1 MDQNEIKRRMEEI
14 VEGCM
19 GEEKA
24 ACVVTCPMHTNVKE
38 YVRLIGEGKGEEAI
52 RVIREKLFLP
62 ASLGRICAH
71 PCESKCKWSENK
83 SPMAIASLKR
93 YAADHF
99 DLEEDWDL
107 AIDPSNGKSVAVIG
121 CGPSGMQAALE
132 LRRKGCEVT
141 VYEREEV
148 RGGMM
153 RFGIPAYRLPREV
166 LEHEITYLD
175 KLGIQFKTGVNVGVD
190 VTISELREQYDAVV
204 VAVGRHE
211 GRVDRSLEGFDS
223 KGVYSARSFLKEAA
237 LTKAVKDSGSHIVVV
252 GGGDVAMDCARSA
265 ARLEKTEKVTV
276 ICLEDSFDAMFASNA
291 EIKGAKDEGIAFLHA
306 RAIQKI
312 HTENGNVT
320 GVTLKK
326 VLSIMSDGKFAPQ
339 FDAEDLIDLNV
350 DTIVFAIGQAVEGG
364 IMEELDRNPNTTFTC
379 DKETLQSSSFDNVF
393 IAGDASGCSVIV
405 IQALATG
412 RRAAESVMRYF
423 DGENLFNGR
432 NINDTWTYE
441 TKLNIPTKWE
451 DIEESRVEMDLLPNE
466 QREKNWNEVALGYTK
481 EQAEEE
487 ASRCRQCECQL
498 CVKECLMLQEYGKCP
513 KTLFEEYLE
522 KGLTEVDEMIAY
534 SCNQCK
540 QCTLRCPH
548 SYELR
553 EIFAGL
559 KDLYADNNDGYVPLE
574 SLQPSDEIQALE
586 SSEKYCTAVA
596 GASKSE
602 TKEET
607 PMKKKTKYVFAPG
620 CSASAYSP
628 EDLEN
633 VLRHLKDS
641 LGDENV
647 GVLLRC
653 CGKVTGWLGETAK
666 FSERNAMA
674 IDQLDEMGCEV
685 VITVCP
691 SCYRVY
697 SETCKNQRV
706 ISYWDVMHDL
716 IGIPAAAK
724 GIGKDSDVVFNI
736 HDSCVTRDATTH
748 HASIRWML
756 DEMGYKWEEIEKSG
770 TDTRCCGVGGMVC
783 NTNPELF
790 EKIYTRRK
798 NDFNQHH
805 VITYCG
811 SCRGTMQT
819 AGLDSVYILD
829 LLFSGKTYM
838 KKDEAKRGYTSEEE
852 MWERRLETKE
862 RFNSFKK

>member
-1 MDQNEIKRRMEEI
+1 MDQNEIKRRMQEI
-14 VEGCM
+14 VDGCM
-19 GEEKA
+19 GEENA
-24 ACVVTCPMHTNVKE
+24 ACVATCPMHTNAKE
-38 YVRLIGEGKGEEAI
+38 YIRLIREGKGEEAI
-52 RVIREKLFLP
+52 KVIREKLFLP
-62 ASLGRICAH
+62 ATLGRICAH
-71 PCESKCKWSENK
+71 PCEGKCKWNEGE

-93 YAADHF
+93 YAADNF

-107 AIDPSNGKSVAVIG
+107 EINASNGKSVAVIG
-121 CGPSGMQAALE
+121 SGPSGMQAALD
-132 LRRKGCEVT
+132 LRRKGCKVT

-148 RGGMM
+148 RGGML
-153 RFGIPAYRLPREV
+153 RLGIPAYRLPRNV
-166 LEHEITYLD
+166 LEHEISYLD
-175 KLGIQFKTGVNVGVD
+175 KLGIEFKTGVNVGVD
-190 VTISELREQYDAVV
+190 ITIDELRNQYDAVV
-204 VAVGRHE
+204 VAIGRHQ
-211 GRVDRSLEGFDS
+211 GRVDRSLEGYDS
-223 KGVYSARSFLKEAA
+223 KGIFSAREFLRESA
-237 LTKAVKDSGSHIVVV
+237 LTQAVKDSGKHIVVV

-306 RAIQKI
+306 RAIDKI
-312 HTENGNVT
+312 HTDNGNVT

-326 VLSIMSDGKFAPQ
+326 VLSIMNDGKFAPK

-350 DTIVFAIGQAVEGG
+350 DTIVFAIGQGVEGG
-364 IMEELDRNPNTTFTC
+364 MDELDRNPNTTFTC
-379 DKETLQSSSFDNVF
+379 DKETLQSSSFNNVF

-405 IQALATG
+405 IQAMATG
-412 RRAAESVMRYF
+412 RRAADSVMRYF
-423 DGENLFNGR
+423 DGEDLFNGR
-432 NINDTWTYE
+432 NLNETWSYE
-441 TKLNIPTKWE
+441 TKLDMPTNWDE
-451 DIEESRVEMDLLPNE
+451 IDGSRVDMDLLPIE

-481 EQAEEE
+481 EQATEE

-540 QCTLRCPH
+540 QCTLQCPH

-559 KDLYADNNDGYVPLE
+559 KDMYAENNGGNVPLD
-574 SLQPSDEIQALE
+574 SLKPSDDTQALE
-586 SSEKYCTAVA
+586 SSDKYCTAVS
-596 GASKSE
+596 GASKE
-602 TKEET
+602 EVKET
-607 PMKKKTKYVFAPG
+607 PKKKKTKYVFAPG

-628 EDLEN
+628 EDMEN
-633 VLRHLKDS
+633 VVKHLKDS

-647 GVLLRC
+647 GVMLQC
-653 CGKVTGWLGETAK
+653 CGKVTGWLGEETK
-666 FSERNAMA
+666 FTERNKMA
-674 IDQLDEMGCEV
+674 TDILDEMGAEV

-691 SCYRVY
+691 SCYKVF
-697 SETCKNQRV
+697 SATCKNQRV

-716 IGIPAAAK
+716 IGIPASAK
-724 GIGKDSDVVFNI
+724 GIGESSDVVFNI
-736 HDSCVTRDATTH
+736 HDSCVTRDQTSH

-756 DEMGYKWEEIEKSG
+756 DEMGYKWTEIEKSG

-783 NTNPELF
+783 STNPELF

-798 NDFNQHH
+798 NDFDSHH

-819 AGLDSVYILD
+819 ADLDSVYILD
-829 LLFSGKTYM
+829 LLFSNKTYM
-838 KKDEAKRGYTSEEE
+838 AADEAKRGYTSEEE
-852 MWERRLETKE
+852 MWANRLETKE
-862 RFNSFKK
+862 RFDKFAK